1 MIRLSIVFLGAT
13 KEWPNQMN
21 AWLTFSQDLLAQM
34 PLIWL
39 GLANT
44 LLLASV
50 ISMTG
55 LLLGILVL
63 YLSVSRNQWVRRA
76 TKAYI
81 SFFIGMPLIVLLFLM
96 YYGAPQF
103 GINISPFFV
112 AVIGFTLNVAAYN
125 AAYMTTAYNGLDLIE
140 LEAARAQG
148 FSEVQVFRLITLP
161 QVMRTS
167 IPALTNQVI
176 SNIKDSSIAFLIQ
189 YTEFFARVQ
198 ELASSNFQFFKAYL
212 FAALVY
218 LVLVSIVV
226 LAARIVQKRLGLL
239 RDG

>member
-1 MIRLSIVFLGAT
+1 
-13 KEWPNQMN
+13 MN

-50 ISMTG
+50 ISVTG

-176 SNIKDSSIAFLIQ
+176 SNIKDISIAFLIQ

>member
-1 MIRLSIVFLGAT
+1 
-13 KEWPNQMN
+13 MN
-21 AWLTFSQDLLAQM
+21 TWLTFSQDLIAQM

-50 ISMTG
+50 ISVTG
-55 LLLGILVL
+55 LLLGIFVL
-63 YLSVSRNQWVRRA
+63 YLSVSRIQWVRYA

-125 AAYMTTAYNGLDLIE
+125 AAYMTTAYNGLDLTE
-140 LEAARAQG
+140 LDAARAQG
-148 FSEVQVFRLITLP
+148 FSEGQVFRLITLP
-161 QVMRTS
+161 QVLRTS

-218 LVLVSIVV
+218 LALVSIVV
-226 LAARIVQKRLGLL
+226 LAARIVQKRMGLS